1 MCIRL
6 GLHNKDHSLT
16 RLFRRHMIC
25 LSRMLLQ
32 LIGRPTFSAIALGI
46 IFSFSPA
53 RADQAQ
59 TWCFTQEVGKAP
71 TQLRRCSFSQRQGS
85 ARVYRG
91 NIVYFFDVAGLG
103 KSYDR
108 INDESGII
116 FKSPRALLRVFWDRP
131 CNEWKRC
138 AGAD

>member
-1 MCIRL
+1 
-6 GLHNKDHSLT
+6 
-16 RLFRRHMIC
+16 
-25 LSRMLLQ
+25 MLLQ

-71 TQLRRCSFSQRQGS
+71 TQLRQCGFSQRQGNV
-85 ARVYRG
+85 RVYRG
-91 NIVYFFDVAGLG
+91 NIMYFFDVAGQG

-131 CNEWKRC
+131 CNEWKGC